1 MFIIS
6 AHCTGF
12 KNAAMAWLQCISFQ
26 KQWDCAFVKNIHTE
40 IEIVLTP
47 AMSIPLKNYQA
58 FKFLLFRKKIEQ
70 WFIKNPAHDI
80 LVTASTGK
88 YNILSFH
95 HLFLLW
101 YQLLLLSAFT
111 ETQWSLLSLCDGC
124 DWADAYA
131 LLSALRYLT
140 HLPAA
145 GIDTRISENAME
157 SSYAAL
163 QGTQVFNVPSPSP
176 QFLKVLSKVQKHVD
190 GSPIFFS
197 H

>member
-12 KNAAMAWLQCISFQ
+12 KNAAVVWLQCISFQ
-26 KQWDCAFVKNIHTE
+26 KQWYLLLLKTYTQR
-40 IEIVLTP
+40 EIVLTP
-47 AMSIPLKNYQA
+47 ATSIPLKNYQA
-58 FKFLLFRKKIEQ
+58 LKLLLFRKKIAQ
-70 WFIKNPAHDI
+70 WFIKSPAHNI

-88 YNILSFH
+88 FNILSFH
-95 HLFLLW
+95 HFFLLW

-111 ETQWSLLSLCDGC
+111 ETQWSLQSLCDGC

-157 SSYAAL
+157 SSYAPL
-163 QGTQVFNVPSPSP
+163 QRTQVFSSPSPSP
-176 QFLKVLSKVQKHVD
+176 QFLKVFSKVQNHMD
-190 GSPIFFS
+190 WSPILFS